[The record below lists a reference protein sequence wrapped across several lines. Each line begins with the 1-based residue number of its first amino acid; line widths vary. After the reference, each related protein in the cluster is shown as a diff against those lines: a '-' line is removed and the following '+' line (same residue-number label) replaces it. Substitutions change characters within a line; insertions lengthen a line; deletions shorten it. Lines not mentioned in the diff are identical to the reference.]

1 MGDKALCYRTSLS
14 HIDEST
20 IKVTVEERSESFMS
34 VLTLSDSYF
43 SLTLTTGIN
52 SFTLRSNIKRVV
64 HGIGGYSLQDDSG
77 ENIDIREN
85 IFTGDLKVESR
96 YGVIVFPCSDKIGR
110 RILSHLKKISG
121 LFESSG
127 SE

>member
-1 MGDKALCYRTSLS
+1 MDDKALCYKASLLN
-14 HIDEST
+14 IDEST

-43 SLTLTTGIN
+43 SLTLTAGIY
-52 SFTLRSNIKRVV
+52 SFVLRSNVKGIV
-64 HGIGGYSLQDDSG
+64 HCIGGYSLHDDSG

-96 YGVIVFPCSDKIGR
+96 YGVIVFPCPDNIGR
-110 RILSHLKKISG
+110 RILSHLENLSG
-121 LFESSG
+121 LFESRG
-127 SE
+127 